1 MMIITK
7 PNRNKE
13 MKLERYVSVLGW
25 LILSVLIG
33 VFGVFIGC
41 IGLGIINF

>member
-7 PNRNKE
+7 PNRNK
-13 MKLERYVSVLGW
+13 MNFDRYISILGW
-25 LILSVLIG
+25 FILSVLIG
-33 VFGVFIGC
+33 IFGAFIGC

>member
-7 PNRNKE
+7 PNRNKG
-13 MKLERYVSVLGW
+13 LSVDRYIQTLGW

-33 VFGVFIGC
+33 VFGLFMGC